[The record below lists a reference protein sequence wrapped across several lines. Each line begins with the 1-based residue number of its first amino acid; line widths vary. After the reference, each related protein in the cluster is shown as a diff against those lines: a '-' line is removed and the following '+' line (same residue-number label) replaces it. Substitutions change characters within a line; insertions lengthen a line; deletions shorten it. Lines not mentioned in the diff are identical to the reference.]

1 MLILLKNP
9 RFRLLFVSVVINY
22 VGLMTYFTVH
32 GWLALTVTN
41 SPFWVGA
48 TAGMSGLGLM
58 SFSMVSGVL
67 VDRMN
72 RRNLIFAAQMLQ
84 AVLAMIVAIL
94 IFTEEIRLW
103 HVMLAAFL
111 DGTMLSL
118 KVPSRFALVLD
129 VVGRENLLR
138 GTAANFAAMTM
149 MGIAIPPLAGYI
161 VGSIGIGWA
170 YVMMAN
176 AFFWSALILLLL
188 RGTKARVR
196 EQKTSPVHDMKEGIR
211 YVFTTPQVR
220 ALIILGLTSEAFGW
234 AHETMLPVM
243 ARDVLGAGPQGLGFL
258 LSAGS
263 VGALITSLVLSNQ
276 GDMRNKGRVLIA
288 GYIGFGVFLILFAMS
303 PWLLV
308 SMLLLAVAYS
318 MVALYETT
326 LSTLLQTSVPDEMRG
341 RVLSFQTFTWGV
353 TGTSGFHT
361 GTIATLLG
369 APVAIAIGGGILVLN
384 GLRMVRGL
392 PNRFQEP
399 QAEVAAG
406 D

>member
-1 MLILLKNP
+1 
-9 RFRLLFVSVVINY
+9 
-22 VGLMTYFTVH
+22 
-32 GWLALTVTN
+32 
-41 SPFWVGA
+41 
-48 TAGMSGLGLM
+48 
-58 SFSMVSGVL
+58 
-67 VDRMN
+67 
-72 RRNLIFAAQMLQ
+72 
-84 AVLAMIVAIL
+84 
-94 IFTEEIRLW
+94 
-103 HVMLAAFL
+103 
-111 DGTMLSL
+111 
-118 KVPSRFALVLD
+118 
-129 VVGRENLLR
+129 
-138 GTAANFAAMTM
+138 
-149 MGIAIPPLAGYI
+149 
-161 VGSIGIGWA
+161 
-170 YVMMAN
+170 
-176 AFFWSALILLLL
+176 
-188 RGTKARVR
+188 
-196 EQKTSPVHDMKEGIR
+196 MKEGIR

-234 AHETMLPVM
+234 VHETMLPVM
-243 ARDVLGAGPQGLGFL
+243 ARDALGAGPQGLGFL

-263 VGALITSLVLSNQ
+263 GGALITSLVLSNQ
-276 GDMRNKGRVLIA
+276 GDMRNKGRVLLA

-369 APVAIAIGGGILVLN
+369 APVTIAIGGGILVLN
-384 GLRMVRGL
+384 GLRMVRDL